1 MSAGWKH
8 GALLLLGY
16 SLGWYR
22 REDPFVK
29 RPRTVAALTVRPAT
43 PAPATARGYGT
54 CISTDMRAA
63 DDWDGCVD

>member
-8 GALLLLGY
+8 AIAFGA
-16 SLGWYR
+16 GWACGWVR

-29 RPRTVAALTVRPAT
+29 RPRTMAALTVRPAT
-43 PAPATARGYGT
+43 PAPARARGYGT
-54 CISTDMRAA
+54 CLSTDMRAA